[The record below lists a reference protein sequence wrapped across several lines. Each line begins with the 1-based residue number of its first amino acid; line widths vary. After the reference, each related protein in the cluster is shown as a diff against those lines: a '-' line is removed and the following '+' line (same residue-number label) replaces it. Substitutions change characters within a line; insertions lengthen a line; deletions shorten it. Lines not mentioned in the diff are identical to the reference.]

1 MNTDVR
7 LAVLSSCRWDTEG
20 QQQSESIDLH
30 LLLQTEW
37 LQRLHCWH
45 RRKDKR
51 TFPSDAGNSI
61 QIWLAFIKWN
71 YKKVKVEQSGEFNST
86 VNHDSTATHVFTWN
100 NHWSNMLSYTP
111 VIRGTIQ
118 SRPDWNDVIFIHFIW
133 VSGPKTSI
141 RKARDLNSD
150 PLAVRYDH

>member
-1 MNTDVR
+1 MSMNTDVR

-86 VNHDSTATHVFTWN
+86 VNHDSTAPHMCSHGIITGQICYRIHQ
-100 NHWSNMLSYTP
+100 WSVEPSNPDPTGMMWSLFILFECP
-111 VIRGTIQ
+111 APKLQ
-118 SRPDWNDVIFIHFIW
+118 LERPGI
-133 VSGPKTSI
+133 
-141 RKARDLNSD
+141 
-150 PLAVRYDH
+150 